1 LYLLISI
8 TKIEILSDIP
18 YINFYY
24 FRCDFHILSDFG
36 SIITTMTAFLEK
48 IGLKDD
54 ESFVIGIFQDNMENS
69 TWHYHNNFEISFILE
84 GSGKRIVGDSI
95 EEFQPGDL
103 VFIGRNLPHVW
114 IADKETRAPTNRTL
128 EMVFLQFST
137 DVVSPQLLMLPE
149 FKFIAKAMALSE
161 RGIQIVGQTLN
172 EVSELMLQLPYLKSF
187 DRMLHFFKL
196 MDIIGRSR
204 TNIQLASKEY
214 LKMRFTTGNKRIA
227 LIHEYLMNNYR
238 EQVDLSQL
246 AGLVNMA
253 EGSLCRFFRTNMG
266 MTVFEY
272 LNQLKVE
279 LACKLLMDKDLS
291 ILEVCLD
298 SGFNNLSHFNKQFKK
313 INGLPPSEYRDRF
326 KGLN

>member
-1 LYLLISI
+1 MLYI
-8 TKIEILSDIP
+8 
-18 YINFYY
+18 
-24 FRCDFHILSDFG
+24 FG
-36 SIITTMTAFLEK
+36 SIVTTMTASLKK
-48 IGLKDD
+48 IGVKDD
-54 ESFVIGIFQDNMENS
+54 ESFVIGIFQDNMEKS
-69 TWHYHNNFEISFILE
+69 TWHYHNNYELSFILE
-84 GSGKRIVGDSI
+84 GSGKRIVADSI

-114 IADKETRAPTNRTL
+114 ISDKETRTPTSRSL
-128 EMVFLQFST
+128 EMVFLQFTSE
-137 DVVSPQLLMLPE
+137 VVTPQLLTLPE
-149 FKFIAKAMALSE
+149 FKHIAKAIALSE

-172 EVSELMLQLPYLKSF
+172 EVSEMMLQLPYLKSF

-196 MDIIGRSR
+196 MDIIGKSH

-214 LKMRFTTGNKRIA
+214 LKMRFTPGNKRIA
-227 LIHEYLMNNYR
+227 VIHEFLMNNYR
-238 EQVDLSQL
+238 EQVDLAHL

-313 INGLPPSEYRDRF
+313 INGLPPSEFRNRF
-326 KGLN
+326 KGLD